1 MTRVKGGT
9 TTKRRHK
16 KILDKAK
23 GYWMSRSKQYKKAKE
38 AVLHAGEYAYAGRKL
53 RKRQMRRLWI
63 TRLNATLKAE
73 GLKYSTFIHA
83 LKGKKI
89 ELDRKILSTIA
100 TEHPSVFA
108 KIIEKIK

>member
-1 MTRVKGGT
+1 MTRIKGGT
-9 TTKRRHK
+9 TRKRRHK
-16 KILDKAK
+16 KVLEQAK
-23 GYWMSRSKQYKKAKE
+23 GYWMSRSTQYKKAKE

-53 RKRQMRRLWI
+53 RKRQFRRLWI
-63 TRLNATLKAE
+63 TRLNATLKMH

-89 ELDRKILSTIA
+89 ELDRKILSAIA
-100 TEHPSVFA
+100 TDHPSVFS